1 MRVFL
6 MNQGSCLRNRFGP
19 SKKNYIVDLNPG
31 ENESTDRNGHG
42 SRTLLNVLGAQRFGV
57 FLLKEELGK
66 PQVAIRDIAFPLIQ
80 NTENRMPFT
89 LRSFNF

>member
-1 MRVFL
+1 

-57 FLLKEELGK
+57 FCYRKDWVSPK
-66 PQVAIRDIAFPLIQ
+66 
-80 NTENRMPFT
+80 
-89 LRSFNF
+89 